1 VIGARRVLTAVLLA
15 TACGAL
21 FIGRT
26 FTEFNGVRVRAL
38 QVTAQQQDGR
48 VRVTVPDA
56 RLNPIGPV
64 AALIARIRNDA
75 ETVQDLTFSIDG
87 RPVCTVDVA
96 PLSDRRFDCA
106 GPIANGLAEHEVLVS
121 GKPSAWSVSY
131 VELATHHGRSSG
143 LVDGIILPR
152 ASTSYTAPALGWA
165 VAVWLSVVAML
176 LFVPALPESRR
187 VLRRTARV
195 FTGATAL
202 LFAIVAAAPFVS
214 PFRLVLSVPT
224 FVLWLALPLA
234 PPLVPLL
241 HLEVMKIGL
250 QRAIARSKSIWAMRP
265 SAARVER
272 WLAWTL
278 AAGMTGVALWYG
290 GRAVG
295 GSDEYGYVSQAD
307 LWLKGDLKTDQ
318 SFATKAPWPRGPE
331 SFSPLGYLPD
341 PLNSAL
347 IVPKYAPGF
356 PMTLA
361 LVKAIGGQTAMFFVV
376 PISAGLLVLG
386 TYGLGRRLGSGWA
399 GVIGAWLIATSPV
412 VLFMSMLT
420 MTDVPVAAIWT
431 GAFYW
436 LFADT
441 IAGAALAGLLTGFAV
456 LVRPNLAPLAALVAV
471 YYVVKLFRSDNR
483 RQVLVS
489 LVCFGAAA
497 APGPILVAI
506 INNYLFGSPAESGY
520 GNLRDL
526 FDRSNIPTN
535 LRLYFGW
542 LVEAH
547 TPIVLSGF
555 IALLLPLRVFWPG
568 ITDRLRLI
576 VGGAFVVALWTLYC
590 GWGIFDAWW
599 FCRFLL
605 SSWPWIMIG
614 VGVLAMALMR
624 VIPLAVKPAVIAG
637 LLALGVFQANFGERH
652 TAFLVGRG
660 TVRYAVIARLV
671 HQVTERNSA
680 VMSYTHSGSI
690 RYYGS
695 RMTIDIENFG
705 GYLDLIVEWLASHG
719 VHTYAALEDWEIP
732 MFKERFAGARRLA
745 ALSEPI
751 GVFKDPGTFLIFD
764 LTTPEQANETVTT
777 IGMEPVWIAPPPSP
791 PPKLILK

>member
-1 VIGARRVLTAVLLA
+1 
-15 TACGAL
+15 
-21 FIGRT
+21 
-26 FTEFNGVRVRAL
+26 
-38 QVTAQQQDGR
+38 
-48 VRVTVPDA
+48 
-56 RLNPIGPV
+56 
-64 AALIARIRNDA
+64 
-75 ETVQDLTFSIDG
+75 
-87 RPVCTVDVA
+87 
-96 PLSDRRFDCA
+96 
-106 GPIANGLAEHEVLVS
+106 
-121 GKPSAWSVSY
+121 
-131 VELATHHGRSSG
+131 
-143 LVDGIILPR
+143 
-152 ASTSYTAPALGWA
+152 
-165 VAVWLSVVAML
+165 
-176 LFVPALPESRR
+176 
-187 VLRRTARV
+187 
-195 FTGATAL
+195 
-202 LFAIVAAAPFVS
+202 
-214 PFRLVLSVPT
+214 
-224 FVLWLALPLA
+224 
-234 PPLVPLL
+234 
-241 HLEVMKIGL
+241 
-250 QRAIARSKSIWAMRP
+250 
-265 SAARVER
+265 
-272 WLAWTL
+272 
-278 AAGMTGVALWYG
+278 
-290 GRAVG
+290 
-295 GSDEYGYVSQAD
+295 VSQAD

-318 SFATKAPWPRGPE
+318 TFATEAPWPRAAW

-341 PLNSAL
+341 PLNDAL

-361 LVKAIGGQTAMFFVV
+361 LVKAIGGQTSMFFVV

-399 GVIGAWLIATSPV
+399 GVIGAWLVATSPV

-420 MTDVPVAAIWT
+420 MTDVPVAAVWT

-441 IAGAALAGLLTGFAV
+441 VGGAAVAGFLTGFAV
-456 LVRPNLAPLAALVAV
+456 LIRPNLAPLAAIFGF
-471 YYVVKLFRSDNR
+471 YYVIKLFRPDHR

-497 APGPILVAI
+497 VPGPILVAI
-506 INNYLFGSPAESGY
+506 INNYLFGSPAASGY
-520 GNLRDL
+520 GSLDNL
-526 FDRSNIPTN
+526 FNRSNIPTN

-555 IALLLPLRVFWPG
+555 VGLLFPLRLFWPG
-568 ITDRLRLI
+568 ISDRLRLA
-576 VGGAFVVALWTLYC
+576 VGGAFVVGLWTLYC

-605 SSWPWIMIG
+605 SSWPWIMIA
-614 VGVLAMALMR
+614 VGALAMALMR
-624 VIPLAVKPAVIAG
+624 VIRPAARPAVVAG
-637 LLALGVFQANFGERH
+637 LLALGVFQVHFGERH

-660 TVRYAVIARLV
+660 TVRYAVIAHLV

-690 RYYGS
+690 RYYGG

-777 IGMEPVWIAPPPSP
+777 IGMQPVWSAPLPAP